1 MISAWI
7 WPATEPTE
15 PPRTSRTFTP
25 STLIRHKIVIRR
37 ERSHSEG
44 MGVVLKFPPRRQR
57 PRAAAAAAVFGPW
70 MELADL
76 ERERA
81 RFFALCAGGALM
93 LQVGLSL
100 LL

>member
-1 MISAWI
+1 
-7 WPATEPTE
+7 
-15 PPRTSRTFTP
+15 
-25 STLIRHKIVIRR
+25 
-37 ERSHSEG
+37 
-44 MGVVLKFPPRRQR
+44 
-57 PRAAAAAAVFGPW
+57 